1 MHMGVDLETYSSV
14 DIGKSGVYAYADSPD
29 FEILLIGY
37 TLDNGETVKVIDLTS
52 DYNEDDMNEFLQY
65 LNDPTVLKTAFNAN
79 FERTCLA
86 KYFNTECPPEQWQC
100 SAVYASMLG
109 LPRSLGGVCEAL
121 GLPSDKAKD
130 KIGKSL
136 IQYFCK
142 PCKPTKANGGRTRN
156 LPEHDPEKWNQF
168 IEYNRQDVVAEQ
180 AVLDRI
186 SFYKI
191 TDLERRLW
199 VQDQALND
207 RGVLVNVP
215 MIKGIIEY
223 DNLVK
228 ERLIN
233 EASALTCLE
242 NPNSPTQLKQWLEG
256 RGITVDKLSKETI
269 PDIINSTDDQTVK
282 RVLEIRLSLS
292 KTSTKKYDAMMNAKC
307 SDDRVRGLMVLY
319 GANRTGRWASRI
331 VQLQNL
337 SKNHLPDID
346 DARQLCCDGEFEMME
361 MLFGEPSSVFSEL
374 VRTAF
379 IASPGNRFVI
389 ADFSAIEARVISWVA
404 GEEWRMEVFRTHGK
418 IYEAAASQMF
428 HVPIESIKKGS
439 KLRQQGKVAELA
451 CIAEGQ
457 EVLTDRG
464 LVPIE
469 DVKLTDKVWDGLEFV
484 SHEGVVCRGEKE
496 VITYGGLTAT
506 KDHLVWVEGARRPIR
521 FEQSASSGSHLL
533 QTGDGGRTIRICEN
547 YKPREKMG
555 RKMEQLL
562 RINRVPIVRKNMLD
576 VFVQL
581 KKRKVKGL
589 SEMLTTAASASVARQ
604 KVYSSKTKM
613 HKSKRR
619 KLQELRRERDRV
631 QVRISNGSMPL
642 YDKREW
648 SSGTEYG
655 NRSNRRERPLRKRQ
669 SEMGHTSTELPKS
682 AKVYDIINCGPRHRF
697 TVSGVLVHNC
707 GYQGGVGALRRM
719 DPKETIPDEELP
731 EILKTWR
738 NANPHIVK
746 LWSTVEKAAKTAIKQ
761 HRIVKIRHDISFS
774 YEHHILFAQ
783 LPSGRKLSYYD
794 ARLENIEGKET
805 ITYAGTNQISKKW
818 SRISTYGGKLVENII
833 QAIARDCLA
842 VTMIRLEDKGY
853 NVVFHIHDE
862 VIIDVPKEDNG
873 ALKTVLDIFSEPISW
888 APGLYLKGDGYE
900 SPYYLKD

>member
-52 DYNEDDMNEFLQY
+52 DYNEDDLNEFLQY

-86 KYFNTECPPEQWQC
+86 KYFKTECPPEQWQC

-142 PCKPTKANGGRTRN
+142 PCKPTKVNGGRTRN

-180 AVLDRI
+180 EVLNRI

-199 VQDQALND
+199 VQDQHLND

-215 MIKGIIEY
+215 MIEGIIEY
-223 DNLVK
+223 DSLVK
-228 ERLIN
+228 DRLIN

-242 NPNSPTQLKQWLEG
+242 NPNSPAQLKKWLEG
-256 RGITVDKLSKETI
+256 RGITLDKLSKETI

-346 DARQLCCDGEFEMME
+346 DARQLCCNGEFEMVE

-451 CIAEGQ
+451 CG
-457 EVLTDRG
+457 
-464 LVPIE
+464 
-469 DVKLTDKVWDGLEFV
+469 F
-484 SHEGVVCRGEKE
+484 
-496 VITYGGLTAT
+496 
-506 KDHLVWVEGARRPIR
+506 
-521 FEQSASSGSHLL
+521 
-533 QTGDGGRTIRICEN
+533 
-547 YKPREKMG
+547 
-555 RKMEQLL
+555 
-562 RINRVPIVRKNMLD
+562 
-576 VFVQL
+576 
-581 KKRKVKGL
+581 
-589 SEMLTTAASASVARQ
+589 
-604 KVYSSKTKM
+604 
-613 HKSKRR
+613 
-619 KLQELRRERDRV
+619 
-631 QVRISNGSMPL
+631 
-642 YDKREW
+642 
-648 SSGTEYG
+648 
-655 NRSNRRERPLRKRQ
+655 
-669 SEMGHTSTELPKS
+669 
-682 AKVYDIINCGPRHRF
+682 
-697 TVSGVLVHNC
+697 
-707 GYQGGVGALRRM
+707 QGGVGALRRM

-761 HRIVKIRHDISFS
+761 HRIVKIQHDISFS

-853 NVVFHIHDE
+853 DVVFHIHDE

-888 APGLYLKGDGYE
+888 APGLYLRGDGYE
-900 SPYYLKD
+900 SEYYLKD

>member
-52 DYNEDDMNEFLQY
+52 DYNEDDLNEFLQY

-86 KYFNTECPPEQWQC
+86 KYFKTECPPEQWQC

-142 PCKPTKANGGRTRN
+142 PCKPTKVNGGRTRN

-168 IEYNRQDVVAEQ
+168 IEYNKQDVVAEQ
-180 AVLDRI
+180 EVLNRI

-199 VQDQALND
+199 VQDQHLND

-215 MIKGIIEY
+215 MIEGIIEY
-223 DNLVK
+223 DSLVK
-228 ERLIN
+228 DRLIN

-242 NPNSPTQLKQWLEG
+242 NPNSPAQLKKWLEG
-256 RGITVDKLSKETI
+256 RGITLDKLSKETI

-346 DARQLCCDGEFEMME
+346 DARQLCCNGEFEMVE

-404 GEEWRMEVFRTHGK
+404 GEEWRMEVFLTHGK

-451 CIAEGQ
+451 
-457 EVLTDRG
+457 
-464 LVPIE
+464 
-469 DVKLTDKVWDGLEFV
+469 
-484 SHEGVVCRGEKE
+484 
-496 VITYGGLTAT
+496 
-506 KDHLVWVEGARRPIR
+506 
-521 FEQSASSGSHLL
+521 
-533 QTGDGGRTIRICEN
+533 
-547 YKPREKMG
+547 
-555 RKMEQLL
+555 
-562 RINRVPIVRKNMLD
+562 
-576 VFVQL
+576 
-581 KKRKVKGL
+581 
-589 SEMLTTAASASVARQ
+589 
-604 KVYSSKTKM
+604 
-613 HKSKRR
+613 
-619 KLQELRRERDRV
+619 
-631 QVRISNGSMPL
+631 
-642 YDKREW
+642 
-648 SSGTEYG
+648 
-655 NRSNRRERPLRKRQ
+655 
-669 SEMGHTSTELPKS
+669 
-682 AKVYDIINCGPRHRF
+682 
-697 TVSGVLVHNC
+697 C

-746 LWSTVEKAAKTAIKQ
+746 LWGTVEKAAKTAIKQ
-761 HRIVKIRHDISFS
+761 HRIVKIQHDISFS

-862 VIIDVPKEDNG
+862 VIIDVTKEDKD